1 MLQTG
6 VAIDFS
12 AGTMTVG
19 GGAPVSFTPSSFLST
34 LNSQLGGAATASFA
48 NGALSISAAGSGSGV
63 VIVDDATTPAAKAGQ
78 GFSQF
83 FGLNDLVSGAPDY
96 DTGLTAASASGYP
109 AGQSISFNLAGAD
122 GSTLKTVTVQTPS
135 GGAMSDLL
143 GALNSPTTGVGLYGA
158 FQLDAKGELAFT
170 PTGGSGV
177 SLSVTR
183 DQTANTATGA
193 SMTALFGLDPA
204 ARNAAVAGLGVR
216 SDIVANSS
224 RLQTSAV
231 DLTAAAGMP
240 VLASGDTSAADAF
253 ATAGQASVAFDAAGG
268 AAASTSTLSGYASNL
283 GGAIATKASN
293 ADTAA
298 TNASSIATETASR
311 LSSAEGVNVDQEM
324 ISLTTY
330 QQAYSA
336 SARLISAT
344 QDMFTALMGI
354 STS

>member
-1 MLQTG
+1 
-6 VAIDFS
+6 
-12 AGTMTVG
+12 
-19 GGAPVSFTPSSFLST
+19 
-34 LNSQLGGAATASFA
+34 
-48 NGALSISAAGSGSGV
+48 
-63 VIVDDATTPAAKAGQ
+63 
-78 GFSQF
+78 
-83 FGLNDLVSGAPDY
+83 
-96 DTGLTAASASGYP
+96 
-109 AGQSISFNLAGAD
+109 
-122 GSTLKTVTVQTPS
+122 
-135 GGAMSDLL
+135 
-143 GALNSPTTGVGLYGA
+143 
-158 FQLDAKGELAFT
+158 
-170 PTGGSGV
+170 
-177 SLSVTR
+177 
-183 DQTANTATGA
+183 
-193 SMTALFGLDPA
+193 MTALFGLDPA
-204 ARNAAVAGLGVR
+204 ARNAAIAGLGVR

-224 RLQTSAV
+224 RLQTSAI
-231 DLTAAAGMP
+231 DLTAKAGTP